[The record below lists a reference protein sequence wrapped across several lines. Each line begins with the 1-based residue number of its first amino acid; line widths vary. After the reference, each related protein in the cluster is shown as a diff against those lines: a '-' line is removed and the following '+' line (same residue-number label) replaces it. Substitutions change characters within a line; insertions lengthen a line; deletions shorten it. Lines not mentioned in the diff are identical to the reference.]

1 MTLLEL
7 LVKPKSLGLEEVCE
21 QYITTLKSYP
31 NLQLIDFN
39 LEMAVLGAEIR
50 AKYRVRTPDAIQLAS
65 ALASD
70 PRYFSQTIF
79 PFPGRFSSQGVVY
92 PTCTS
97 SRPFFARKPD
107 SARNKS
113 SSTLACAWNCRQTS
127 PLPFPGLFPS
137 GNQHKRIRMTGKTGT
152 PCAIILVAYDYM
164 VILKPDRLNYML
176 SLFL

>member
-1 MTLLEL
+1 MGKIKEITTGHQVIALDTNCFIYMLQADPWALVLKEELFNPLEKGAFQAVTSTLTLLEL

-70 PRYFSQTIF
+70 ATL
-79 PFPGRFSSQGVVY
+79 
-92 PTCTS
+92 
-97 SRPFFARKPD
+97 FFTND
-107 SARNKS
+107 
-113 SSTLACAWNCRQTS
+113 
-127 PLPFPGLFPS
+127 
-137 GNQHKRIRMTGKTGT
+137 
-152 PCAIILVAYDYM
+152 
-164 VILKPDRLNYML
+164 L
-176 SLFL
+176 SLPQAVGNMRTVFLKDVFPPRA

>member
-1 MTLLEL
+1 MGKIKEIITGHQVIALDTNCFIYMLQADPWALELKKELFNPLEKGEFQAVTSTLTLLEL

-70 PRYFSQTIF
+70 ATL
-79 PFPGRFSSQGVVY
+79 
-92 PTCTS
+92 
-97 SRPFFARKPD
+97 FFTND
-107 SARNKS
+107 
-113 SSTLACAWNCRQTS
+113 
-127 PLPFPGLFPS
+127 
-137 GNQHKRIRMTGKTGT
+137 
-152 PCAIILVAYDYM
+152 
-164 VILKPDRLNYML
+164 L
-176 SLFL
+176 SLPQAVGNMRTVFLKDVFPPRA